1 MFCDIVCFLFVTPL
15 ATISGWLC
23 LKGVKD
29 DLQLGSL
36 LQNTGLIS
44 LTLVLFTIYSL
55 WTMVT
60 TILVLTTLTFRLL
73 AKDPFLIPPFFFFF
87 LWVEDVCGDAF
98 AFLWICFCPLDK
110 KHTYLLIFWGA
121 GWT

>member
-1 MFCDIVCFLFVTPL
+1 MTPHTQWLQDPGSYEERRLVFCDIVCFLFVTPL

-87 LWVEDVCGDAF
+87 FVGGRCLR
-98 AFLWICFCPLDK
+98 
-110 KHTYLLIFWGA
+110 
-121 GWT
+121 